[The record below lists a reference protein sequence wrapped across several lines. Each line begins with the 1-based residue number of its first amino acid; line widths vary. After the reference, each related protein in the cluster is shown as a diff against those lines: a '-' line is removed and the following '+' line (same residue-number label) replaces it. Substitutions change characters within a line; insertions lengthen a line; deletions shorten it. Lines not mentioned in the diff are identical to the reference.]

1 MDTMK
6 AFKKYECP
14 NCGVEHYVGTSMELN
29 EMNCGDCDNGVINEE
44 DFVQV
49 EIYDGKVERNKKP
62 SQTFSTVE
70 EYENEQVK

>member
-1 MDTMK
+1 MK

-14 NCGVEHYVGTSMELN
+14 NCGVEHYVGTNIELTN
-29 EMNCGDCDNGVINEE
+29 SNCADCENAQINEE

-62 SQTFSTVE
+62 SQTFQTVK
-70 EYENEQVK
+70 EYENNG